1 MQVDPQVLR
10 ALAGQADRVAGVVTS
25 ADVGTK
31 VVTAADGLPGSTTQ
45 WAAHTVGDHFTVQ
58 AKKKLVDD
66 VTKMAQAVRGAGDTF
81 EVADDALAKSF
92 DGLF

>member
-10 ALAGQADRVAGVVTS
+10 ALAGQADSVVGVIKT

-31 VVTAADGLPGSTTQ
+31 AVAAADGLPGSTTQ
-45 WAAHTVGDHFTVQ
+45 WAAHTVGDHFTQ
-58 AKKKLVDD
+58 MAKKLSDD
-66 VTKMAQAVRGAGDTF
+66 VTKMSQAVRGAGDAF
-81 EVADDALAKSF
+81 EVADDVLAKSF

>member
-10 ALAGQADRVAGVVTS
+10 ALSGQVDSVAGVIKS

-31 VVTAADGLPGSTTQ
+31 ATTAADGLPGSMTQ
-45 WAAHTVGDHFTVQ
+45 WAAHSVGAHFT
-58 AKKKLVDD
+58 AMADKLSEN
-66 VTKMAQAVRGAGDTF
+66 VTKMGQAVRGAGDTF
-81 EVADDALAKSF
+81 EATDDGLAGTF

>member
-10 ALAGQADRVAGVVTS
+10 ALAGQADRVAGLITS

-31 VVTAADGLPGSTTQ
+31 AATAADGLPGSTTQ
-45 WAAHTVGDHFTVQ
+45 WAAHAVGGHFTQV
-58 AKKKLVDD
+58 AKKLSDD
-66 VTKMAQAVRGAGDTF
+66 VAKMGHAVRGAGDTF
-81 EVADDALAKSF
+81 EVTDDALATSF